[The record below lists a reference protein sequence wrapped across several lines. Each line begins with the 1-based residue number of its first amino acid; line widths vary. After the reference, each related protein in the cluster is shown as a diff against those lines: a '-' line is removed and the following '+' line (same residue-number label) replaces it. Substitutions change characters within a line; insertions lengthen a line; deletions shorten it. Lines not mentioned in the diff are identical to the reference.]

1 MSFTIPAVN
10 AKKTTYNESRLFQGE
25 EKERDKMMYFFCSFI
40 TRGKTLDSVP
50 RHGQGQIQLI
60 AASTTQ
66 RVWLMQH

>member
-1 MSFTIPAVN
+1 
-10 AKKTTYNESRLFQGE
+10 
-25 EKERDKMMYFFCSFI
+25 MMCFFCSFI

-66 RVWLMQH
+66 QVWLMQHYTTHPLSCSFGFIFHSKFSLSS